1 MKRLL
6 DQHANE
12 VKMLGRVVDC
22 WYFKLKPPKIE
33 HPTPYVLTWG
43 TTTDGNRELLDQ
55 KINED
60 FQRQLAEYDDAM
72 DHKELKEKLQ
82 AEKLSTGESRFL
94 LETVE
99 ASKVPF
105 WQYRPQKMIAKKHVR

>member
-43 TTTDGNRELLDQ
+43 TTTDGNRELFDQ
-55 KINED
+55 KTNEG

-72 DHKELKEKLQ
+72 DHKELKEKTAGRKAVHRRVSLCPGNGGSVKGSLL
-82 AEKLSTGESRFL
+82 AIPSSEK
-94 LETVE
+94 
-99 ASKVPF
+99 
-105 WQYRPQKMIAKKHVR
+105 